1 MMNAVP
7 KGATQC
13 TPERT
18 SALLVVR
25 SVEAIP
31 VAIPFLKPV
40 LMGGGQKIEHSESL
54 IVRIEASSGIVGWG
68 EASAAP
74 VMTGDTL
81 PAMREAV
88 EKHLAPRLVGQSALD
103 RIRLSRVLDE
113 AIIGNTGAKA
123 ACDIALHDLVGK
135 HYGVP
140 VVQLL
145 GGKAR
150 ERLLALAQL
159 GNPDIE
165 EDIAEARKK
174 RAEGYTY
181 FKLKV
186 GVKPVDQEIEA
197 AHALRAAL
205 GPDAL
210 LCADANM
217 GMSVANARKFA
228 RGAADAD
235 LLYLEQPFRGNDL
248 ANTLTLAR
256 VSPIALCADES
267 AHSVESI
274 MDWQRAGAIAGV
286 NLKTIKLGGMVPTLR
301 AATVSH
307 TLGLAI
313 NLASK
318 TGESSIAVAALT
330 HLGYTVP
337 NLDWGININNHYITA
352 DLVTQPLRQSGGSV
366 DCPEGPGLGVE
377 VDEDAVRR
385 FRVEA

>member
-1 MMNAVP
+1 MNAVP
-7 KGATQC
+7 KGATQR
-13 TPERT
+13 TPGRT
-18 SALLVVR
+18 SAVLVVR
-25 SVEAIP
+25 TVEAIP
-31 VAIPFLKPV
+31 VAIPFSKPV

-54 IVRIEASSGIVGWG
+54 IVRIESSDGLVGWG

-88 EKHLAPRLVGQSALD
+88 EKHLAPRLVGQSALH

-186 GVKPVDQEIEA
+186 GVKPVEQEIEA
-197 AHALRAAL
+197 THALRAAL

-235 LLYLEQPFRGNDL
+235 LLYLEQPFRDNDL
-248 ANTLTLAR
+248 ANTLALAR
-256 VSPIALCADES
+256 MSPIALCADES

-274 MDWQRAGAIAGV
+274 MTWQRAGAIAGV

-352 DLVTQPLRQSGGSV
+352 DLVTRPLRQSGGSV
-366 DCPEGPGLGVE
+366 ECPEGPGLGVE
-377 VDEDAVRR
+377 LDEDAVRR